1 MDGGTVTGPTTFSQS
16 LTVGNGT
23 SSGTI
28 LAVNSAETTAPGFAF
43 FSADRQRWLFA
54 MDHFPNTGDTT
65 PGAGDGAG
73 GENFSLFSYTNSGG
87 YHGQPLTIARD
98 TGQMALNMATLQVAR
113 DPTTALEVATKQ
125 YVDNKP
131 ITGGP
136 YLPLVGGT
144 LTGNLVIDVP
154 SSVGWSGL
162 TINHAAGMANYIL
175 GKSGGSDRWQMR
187 LGDHITESGGN
198 VGSNFALVSFDDAG
212 QGLTTALSITRSGA
226 VSISGQLY
234 VNGSRSVT
242 LASAGVTNPTIT
254 CQVPGS
260 YACGFWLETN
270 GTFMGI
276 GQADGIGTPLDNWL
290 ILQYAGS
297 RFLQSNMATNYKAGG
312 GVWDTAS
319 DQRIKTVTGD
329 YELGLAEILQLNP
342 IRYRYR
348 GNDSLG
354 KHLRT
359 MHSDTIKEYVGFAAQ
374 DVEAIFPEMVS
385 SVPGMIDGEP
395 VMDLRTMNLGSL
407 PMALV
412 NAVKELYGLIDQ
424 MRDEITVLKGKQNG

>member
-1 MDGGTVTGPTTFSQS
+1 MLPAWQIIFWAS
-16 LTVGNGT
+16 LVDQIVGKC
-23 SSGTI
+23 
-28 LAVNSAETTAPGFAF
+28 
-43 FSADRQRWLFA
+43 D
-54 MDHFPNTGDTT
+54 
-65 PGAGDGAG
+65 
-73 GENFSLFSYTNSGG
+73 
-87 YHGQPLTIARD
+87 
-98 TGQMALNMATLQVAR
+98 
-113 DPTTALEVATKQ
+113 
-125 YVDNKP
+125 
-131 ITGGP
+131 
-136 YLPLVGGT
+136 
-144 LTGNLVIDVP
+144 
-154 SSVGWSGL
+154 
-162 TINHAAGMANYIL
+162 L
-175 GKSGGSDRWQMR
+175 GIM
-187 LGDHITESGGN
+187 TESGGN

-226 VSISGQLY
+226 VRYRDNYTLTVSICDFSFCWRNESNRNLSGSWVLCLWF
-234 VNGSRSVT
+234 
-242 LASAGVTNPTIT
+242 LARNS
-254 CQVPGS
+254 
-260 YACGFWLETN
+260 

-276 GQADGIGTPLDNWL
+276 GQADGAGIPLDNWL

-312 GVWDTAS
+312 GPWDVAS
-319 DQRIKTVTGD
+319 DQRIKPLREITK
-329 YELGLAEILQLNP
+329 LGLAEILQLNP